1 MFFKLPNLHTLIK
14 QKIPLLL
21 RNLDLRTFGELRIV
35 FSTKDNLL
43 YLFYSIP
50 WRCCLLHRINQ
61 NCFLFLYSSQ
71 EYPGICDIDIYA
83 DHTIIL
89 LSILS
94 VVRYLICGN
103 ILTSELESDRWDAVD
118 WVKKWLVDFNAGK
131 TQLVLFDQS
140 NNTGS
145 IDVKMGGLF
154 LKENRLLRCWVDL
167 LF

>member
-1 MFFKLPNLHTLIK
+1 M
-14 QKIPLLL
+14 
-21 RNLDLRTFGELRIV
+21 
-35 FSTKDNLL
+35 
-43 YLFYSIP
+43 
-50 WRCCLLHRINQ
+50 
-61 NCFLFLYSSQ
+61 
-71 EYPGICDIDIYA
+71 
-83 DHTIIL
+83 
-89 LSILS
+89 
-94 VVRYLICGN
+94 
-103 ILTSELESDRWDAVD
+103 D